1 MTTTAPK
8 LGRRTGRRPSR
19 RLINTAPAPVP
30 GRRLRRRPGT
40 GGRTDWWALAMIAPA
55 FIGLLAL
62 YLWPFASTFV
72 KSFMNI
78 PVFGPGTFNG
88 VENYTKLLSDD
99 DFWKA
104 LSNSGIYTGIVLLG
118 IPLAI
123 VFAALI
129 HQVSRGKGIYRVLF
143 FLPVVTL
150 PVAVGMVWRFILNGD
165 FGLLNY
171 LLSLIGLPGEYWVA
185 DSRFAIYAFAVVG
198 IWMGLGVNL
207 IILGAGLQNIPTELY
222 EASSLDGAGRVRQF
236 FSITMPL
243 LSPTVFFVTVLTTI
257 SALQMFDLVFIMLG
271 SINNT
276 ALEGSKTIVYLFYE
290 AAFVQFKHGYGATIA
305 IVLLVIIMAVTAVQF
320 RLQKKWV
327 TYD

>member
-1 MTTTAPK
+1 
-8 LGRRTGRRPSR
+8 
-19 RLINTAPAPVP
+19 
-30 GRRLRRRPGT
+30 
-40 GGRTDWWALAMIAPA
+40 MIAPA
-55 FIGLLAL
+55 FIGLAAL
-62 YLWPFASTFV
+62 YLWPFLATFI
-72 KSFMNI
+72 KSFRRV
-78 PVFGPGTFNG
+78 PVFGPGEFNG
-88 VENYTKLLSDD
+88 VDNYEKLLSDA
-99 DFWKA
+99 DFWSA
-104 LSNSGIYTGIVLLG
+104 LGNSARYTAIVLLG

-129 HQVSRGKGIYRVLF
+129 QQVSRGRAIYRVLF

-171 LLSLIGLPGEYWVA
+171 VLSLVGLPGEYWVA
-185 DSRFAIYAFAVVG
+185 DDRFAVYAFAVVG

-222 EASSLDGAGRVRQF
+222 EASSLDGANRVRQF
-236 FSITMPL
+236 FSITLPL
-243 LSPTVFFVTVLTTI
+243 LSPSIFFVTILTTI

-276 ALEGSKTIVYLFYE
+276 ALSGSKTIVYLFYE
-290 AAFVQFKHGYGATIA
+290 AAFVQFKQGYAAAIA
-305 IVLLVIIMAVTAVQF
+305 IVLLVIIMIVTAIQF

-327 TYD
+327 VYD

>member
-1 MTTTAPK
+1 MSVPI
-8 LGRRTGRRPSR
+8 LRSERRVRRRSDRGRRID
-19 RLINTAPAPVP
+19 L
-30 GRRLRRRPGT
+30 
-40 GGRTDWWALAMIAPA
+40 WAYAMIAPA
-55 FIGLLAL
+55 FIGLVAL
-62 YLWPFASTFV
+62 YLWPFLSTFV
-72 KSFMNI
+72 RSFMEL
-78 PVFGPGTFNG
+78 PVFGAGEFNG
-88 VENYTKLLSDD
+88 IDNYSKLIGDT
-99 DFWKA
+99 DFWLA
-104 LSNSGIYTGIVLLG
+104 LANSARYTIIVLFG

-129 HQVSRGKGIYRVLF
+129 QQVSRGKGVYRVLF

-171 LLSLIGLPGEYWVA
+171 VLSIFGIQGQYWVA

-207 IILGAGLQNIPTELY
+207 IILGAGLQNIPIDLY
-222 EASSLDGAGRVRQF
+222 EASSLDGASRIRQF
-236 FSITMPL
+236 FSITLPL
-243 LSPTVFFVTVLTTI
+243 LSPSIFFVTILTTI

-290 AAFVQFKHGYGATIA
+290 AAFVQFKQGYAASIA
-305 IVLLVIIMAVTAVQF
+305 IVLLVIIMIVTAIQF
-320 RLQKKWV
+320 RLEKKWV

>member
-1 MTTTAPK
+1 MTVPI
-8 LGRRTGRRPSR
+8 LRSERRVRRRSGRGRRVD
-19 RLINTAPAPVP
+19 L
-30 GRRLRRRPGT
+30 
-40 GGRTDWWALAMIAPA
+40 WAYAMIAPA
-55 FIGLLAL
+55 FIGLVAL
-62 YLWPFASTFV
+62 YLWPFVSTFV
-72 KSFMNI
+72 KSFMEL
-78 PVFGPGTFNG
+78 PLFGAGEFNG
-88 VENYTKLLSDD
+88 VDNYAKFIGDA
-99 DFWKA
+99 DFWQA
-104 LSNSGIYTGIVLLG
+104 LGNSARYTVIVLLG

-129 HQVSRGKGIYRVLF
+129 QQVSLGKGVYRVLF

-171 LLSLIGLPGEYWVA
+171 VLSIFGIQGEYWVA

-207 IILGAGLQNIPTELY
+207 IILGAGLQNIPVDLY
-222 EASSLDGAGRVRQF
+222 EASSLDGASRIRQF
-236 FSITMPL
+236 FSITLPL
-243 LSPTVFFVTVLTTI
+243 LSPSIFFVTILTTI

-271 SINNT
+271 SVNNT

-290 AAFVQFKHGYGATIA
+290 AAFVQFKQGYAAAIA
-305 IVLLVIIMAVTAVQF
+305 IVLLVIIMVVTAIQF
-320 RLQKKWV
+320 RLEKKWV